1 MTTKNYWNEVP
12 LPKLCERGGNSRMVC
27 QYRFLINLITYL
39 LIHFKNKTIHTEN
52 NFMYNISKASVEII
66 FIFDWRC

>member
-1 MTTKNYWNEVP
+1 MNKLLRNSP
-12 LPKLCERGGNSRMVC
+12 LRHLERKRKISNKPCMS
-27 QYRFLINLITYL
+27 LINLITYL